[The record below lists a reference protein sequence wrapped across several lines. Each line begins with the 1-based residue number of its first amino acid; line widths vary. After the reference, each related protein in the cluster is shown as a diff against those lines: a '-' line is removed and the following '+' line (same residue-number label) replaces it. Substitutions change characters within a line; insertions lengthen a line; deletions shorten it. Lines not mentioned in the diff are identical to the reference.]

1 VDWKRPEPG
10 GPIRTFIVSLL
21 GAATLTAGL
30 LLIRQ
35 QRDAEA
41 ELELKKQIPAGEKAA
56 RVVTLDRLRELGL

>member
-1 VDWKRPEPG
+1 MMTPEPG

-35 QRDAEA
+35 QREAEA
-41 ELELKKQIPAGEKAA
+41 QADSTKQIPAGEGTA